1 MMGKAN
7 SSAADPGADVSGKAP
22 SIPPPIHAPTLH
34 NKAPSIP
41 PPFHPSTLHK
51 KPSSTKIWVLAARPK
66 TLPAAAAPV
75 IVGIALAV
83 EAGLFHALA
92 AACAL
97 LGALLIQIGT
107 NYAND
112 YQDFLKGAD
121 TAARRGPLRVTQA
134 GLASPEA
141 VRRAA
146 VIAFALAVVAGLYL
160 IYRGGWPILA
170 IGLLSILFGALY
182 TGGRYSLAYLGIAD
196 IFVLIFFG
204 PVAVAGTFYVQA
216 VGSGAATTLLPMA
229 ILAGLGPGFLA
240 TAILLANN
248 IRDVEQ
254 DAAVG
259 KRTLVVRLGRGT
271 GIGLYIT
278 CFLLAAAVPAALWLW
293 TGGGAWGVL
302 AAIVLPMGIIN
313 ARVLRRSGE
322 YEVIG
327 PVLGRTAAAL
337 LAYSILFSIG
347 WVLG

>member
-1 MMGKAN
+1 MMGRAN
-7 SSAADPGADVSGKAP
+7 SSAEDPGTDVSGKNP
-22 SIPPPIHAPTLH
+22 SIPPRFHACTL
-34 NKAPSIP
+34 NKQAPSIP
-41 PPFHPSTLHK
+41 PPFHASTLHE
-51 KPSSTKIWVLAARPK
+51 KPSSAHIWLLAARPK

-75 IVGIALAV
+75 IMGIALALKADV
-83 EAGLFHALA
+83 FHPLA

-97 LGALLIQIGT
+97 LGALLIQLGT

-121 TAARRGPLRVTQA
+121 SAERRGPLRVTQA

-182 TGGRYSLAYLGIAD
+182 TGGRYSLAYLGVAD
-196 IFVLIFFG
+196 VFVLIFFG

-216 VGSGAATTLLPMA
+216 VGSIAATTLLPIA
-229 ILAGLGPGFLA
+229 VVAGLGPGFLA

-254 DAAVG
+254 DGAVG
-259 KRTLVVRLGRGT
+259 KRTLVVRVGRRA
-271 GIGLYIT
+271 GIAIYAT
-278 CFLLAAAVPAALWLW
+278 CFLLAATVPVALWLW
-293 TGGGAWGVL
+293 TGAGAWSVL
-302 AAIVLPMGIIN
+302 AALVLPMGIIN
-313 ARVLRRSGE
+313 AGVLRRSRE

-337 LAYSILFSIG
+337 LAYSLVFSIG